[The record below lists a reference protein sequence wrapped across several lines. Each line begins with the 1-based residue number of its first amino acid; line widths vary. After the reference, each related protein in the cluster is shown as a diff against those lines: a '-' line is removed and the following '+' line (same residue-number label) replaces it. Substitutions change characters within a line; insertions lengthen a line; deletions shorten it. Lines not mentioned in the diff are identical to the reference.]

1 MGWITLLL
9 SGLPAYVTLED
20 LGYYLECIFTTNS
33 EIGFDAIAAQE
44 QLDGYRY
51 QMQDGVQYILRAKIT
66 NKKEYLRSDTSPEFS
81 LSSRNSSE
89 EKENSS
95 AMSISS
101 MSDVAMLRANAKLN
115 AKYKLL
121 KKQKLI
127 VEAQMELIR
136 ERRKLRREFARRW
149 DKDFEKQSLEIKSK
163 SNSPDR
169 SLRRYKIQEVE
180 KKSRVRSRAVR
191 SRSIVND
198 VDNTSVKTKIATKEP
213 KPDKYSSK
221 HTANDKSKD
230 LRRSTNIKTKTDM
243 LNNSDATTYIN
254 VNYRTQPSN
263 WKENIDSSDKKV
275 DFKNNPLEMKQG
287 NADRKKSRSDETM
300 IRLICDD
307 IMFLMKSLLLEIS
320 IKENIVISD
329 RTNEVMI
336 EKLNAI
342 VQERVKII
350 YVEKSLTI
358 YNAWEIYRKICT
370 KEDDILLLKTIN
382 EDQVIELI
390 SLETDIENKATDTTE
405 VLQVIDVETYC
416 PKESSIKAS
425 EKHKTVP
432 ANPQFVLVI
441 KRLMKQLKATLRKS
455 REKDQTTGHVYKDS
469 TSLEHINAN
478 TTINKEVQRTETEFF
493 EINKD
498 CREEALKVTAITI
511 MTSESELHSIAHEL
525 ENKDATPKEEIEL
538 KEEIEP
544 ELTDEDIEKILSLEY
559 IGLGIDLHEYNT
571 SDPCK
576 VEFPQVGSSGLHGN
590 YDGYNTNDTCDK
602 ETPQVTSITIMTSTS
617 ELLSLKLDGNGN
629 TVKEVP
635 EVKVENNEDVSNE
648 TAVQVNENIEN
659 EAFGDVNEIVSSIT
673 NTEMI
678 CPESQDK
685 QAEDDEEETIES
697 ICKYPCKKLIA
708 EMKEYIE
715 QDTTPEEKEILIKLI
730 RAALRKNLAIALD
743 GKGYMRAAEV
753 TKLYREKHPKT
764 GDEAFVK
771 KILANIRAS
780 YLPDELEQKLASVKK
795 EPKGSDDESPS
806 GQKEVGK
813 GEKSLENPSDDN
825 KVGENEDKQ
834 EVSEAESQDKTNE
847 ENKTDADQ
855 TDFSVDVNP
864 DSSKTNDKLVRA
876 TTEELPKATNKVTAE
891 EPDTT
896 AETTEAKY
904 GDTADEP
911 SKSEENAESQK
922 TEDVALFSNL
932 TFYYIKKDKLF
943 NSTLSDFSVFTTTLF
958 SPEITK
964 NPMPGPGPQQNQNF
978 NQPHT
983 DYRGNDYN
991 DSRPSPWG
999 QQQPQ
1004 PNQWAPNP
1012 MGQGP
1017 QNNFGY
1023 QGQGPSMQNQYI
1035 PPQQQM
1041 TIMKDNF
1048 QGPSEYNLG
1057 QGPAPQAGQPWM
1069 QQQQQQKPPAFT
1081 DPKRPPIKPQGSDS
1095 FKDYDKDFEP
1105 LSPDRHMRESPFR
1118 KASPG
1123 RGSPRRYSPGRRS
1136 PPRRSPGRRMS
1147 PGRRSPG
1154 RRGSPGPRPLE
1165 HERRS
1170 PGRMGPGIR
1179 NRKGVMIE
1187 LLLTAANQAM
1197 YPGGYRPNAHEK
1209 VKYPIQGQRP
1219 VETRDSPWQQER
1231 DKAMFNEV
1239 LKKREEERSARMP
1252 FERPGLRLDKDQRSH
1267 SPRKSRSPLRR
1278 DTSPSRD
1285 RYKRH
1290 SPSPRSPRRSW
1301 ALEKR
1306 RSPDLG
1312 EAPPPPI
1319 WPGQASRDEK
1329 RPDFADVE
1337 TKRKPVWD
1345 YKKDI
1350 SDTRRPEDDRRFPAP
1365 EGIRVRRDLGPIVPP
1380 EHREE
1385 LEFKPHDRFPRDGP
1399 KFSPRDDFDKKV
1411 PKFNPRD
1418 DFDKKVGPKFSPR
1431 DDFEKKGPKF
1441 SPRDDFEKKGPKFS
1455 PRDDFE
1461 KKGPKFSPR
1470 DDFDKKGP
1478 KFSPRDDFDKRPK
1491 FSPRDDFIKVPKFS
1505 PRDDYQEPKVSRD
1518 DLMRKD
1524 PKFGHDIDRPKFSP
1538 RDDYEDRRDDIRKH
1552 DLSDWKP
1559 REIPLKPPERDV
1571 YRGDF
1576 PKRDEPSRI
1585 ELRRDVL
1592 RKMSE
1597 ELDKQFEDVHKR
1609 AQDFHKRAEE
1619 YRRDDRKREYE
1630 RGPPQPKPFE
1640 DRHHDEDRRDFRIE
1654 ERRKE
1659 DWNTDEHLKN
1669 KAIIIAAIKAKK
1681 EKATQEISQKILD
1694 KHNID
1699 AEAPQNSRICEE
1711 LRVSV
1716 GKLINEMFGDND
1728 VSFIELVIKFNA
1740 KYSGAGEDKILRDV
1754 MASFPSQF
1762 RPKRSAPEYAEVPA
1776 KRSRRTPEP
1785 DLNKEWDMTR
1795 APEPAPS
1802 YGMYPPSMHPMTMGP
1817 PMHPMMMGPPMMV
1830 PAPMF
1835 PPLQEPQ
1842 QEYEL
1847 QSKPVGYNLYL
1858 CKDDFEPFSELQAD
1872 YLRQFLINQII
1883 GVTEISQGWAPDFT
1897 FKGLQSSCR
1906 FELHTNDEMSK
1917 DWLVNFDFSIFIL
1930 FNILVYTNEELWYER
1945 AAIWLP
1951 GHSRYRNIEPLT
1963 KLKLQNKKLEGANVG
1978 KWKFVKKIVTTKG
1991 TRVYVDMPPSAARA
2005 LEKHKMTLSYE
2016 LQKVNVFLKAV
2027 AIDKDAFD
2035 IGLKDPSITDESEIK
2050 NAVMNSPMPSIGK
2063 DPKIVK
2069 IGLAGNKPLTILQAC
2084 KVREMLIYKIF
2095 KYHQEDGRSS
2105 TDFTK
2110 HGFVSPGYLGVL
2122 PENAESKRWL
2132 TGVNIGKLNKQS
2144 IIILGSDESNTRYI
2158 DMSIVIPSDSKVNCA
2173 KAFERIKQSN
2183 KGVKGLYFSKWK
2195 PKKLVEE
2202 RSKSKY
2208 RFEVDIDIESVE
2220 TIVSMKYM
2228 LDYVDDVSS
2237 KCVHVKYKKSE
2248 RHLLETIKK
2257 YKLEFH
2263 DTYDDANMDLASS
2276 DSENEDIVFLG

>member
-1 MGWITLLL
+1 MMLTIL
-9 SGLPAYVTLED
+9 GLPLTTKYKD
-20 LGYYLECIFTTNS
+20 LKVLIKTRCSLNDFILDDLVGDNNGLKKVR
-33 EIGFDAIAAQE
+33 IGLADANEGAHLMKC
-44 QLDGYRY
+44 LDGYRLAGGY
-51 QMQDGVQYILRAKIT
+51 V
-66 NKKEYLRSDTSPEFS
+66 
-81 LSSRNSSE
+81 LS
-89 EKENSS
+89 
-95 AMSISS
+95 
-101 MSDVAMLRANAKLN
+101 
-115 AKYKLL
+115 
-121 KKQKLI
+121 
-127 VEAQMELIR
+127 
-136 ERRKLRREFARRW
+136 
-149 DKDFEKQSLEIKSK
+149 
-163 SNSPDR
+163 
-169 SLRRYKIQEVE
+169 
-180 KKSRVRSRAVR
+180 
-191 SRSIVND
+191 
-198 VDNTSVKTKIATKEP
+198 
-213 KPDKYSSK
+213 
-221 HTANDKSKD
+221 
-230 LRRSTNIKTKTDM
+230 
-243 LNNSDATTYIN
+243 
-254 VNYRTQPSN
+254 
-263 WKENIDSSDKKV
+263 
-275 DFKNNPLEMKQG
+275 
-287 NADRKKSRSDETM
+287 
-300 IRLICDD
+300 
-307 IMFLMKSLLLEIS
+307 
-320 IKENIVISD
+320 
-329 RTNEVMI
+329 
-336 EKLNAI
+336 
-342 VQERVKII
+342 
-350 YVEKSLTI
+350 
-358 YNAWEIYRKICT
+358 
-370 KEDDILLLKTIN
+370 
-382 EDQVIELI
+382 
-390 SLETDIENKATDTTE
+390 
-405 VLQVIDVETYC
+405 
-416 PKESSIKAS
+416 
-425 EKHKTVP
+425 
-432 ANPQFVLVI
+432 
-441 KRLMKQLKATLRKS
+441 
-455 REKDQTTGHVYKDS
+455 
-469 TSLEHINAN
+469 
-478 TTINKEVQRTETEFF
+478 
-493 EINKD
+493 
-498 CREEALKVTAITI
+498 VT
-511 MTSESELHSIAHEL
+511 
-525 ENKDATPKEEIEL
+525 P
-538 KEEIEP
+538 
-544 ELTDEDIEKILSLEY
+544 
-559 IGLGIDLHEYNT
+559 
-571 SDPCK
+571 
-576 VEFPQVGSSGLHGN
+576 
-590 YDGYNTNDTCDK
+590 
-602 ETPQVTSITIMTSTS
+602 
-617 ELLSLKLDGNGN
+617 
-629 TVKEVP
+629 
-635 EVKVENNEDVSNE
+635 
-648 TAVQVNENIEN
+648 
-659 EAFGDVNEIVSSIT
+659 
-673 NTEMI
+673 
-678 CPESQDK
+678 
-685 QAEDDEEETIES
+685 
-697 ICKYPCKKLIA
+697 
-708 EMKEYIE
+708 
-715 QDTTPEEKEILIKLI
+715 
-730 RAALRKNLAIALD
+730 
-743 GKGYMRAAEV
+743 
-753 TKLYREKHPKT
+753 
-764 GDEAFVK
+764 
-771 KILANIRAS
+771 
-780 YLPDELEQKLASVKK
+780 
-795 EPKGSDDESPS
+795 
-806 GQKEVGK
+806 VGK
-813 GEKSLENPSDDN
+813 
-825 KVGENEDKQ
+825 
-834 EVSEAESQDKTNE
+834 T
-847 ENKTDADQ
+847 
-855 TDFSVDVNP
+855 
-864 DSSKTNDKLVRA
+864 
-876 TTEELPKATNKVTAE
+876 
-891 EPDTT
+891 
-896 AETTEAKY
+896 
-904 GDTADEP
+904 
-911 SKSEENAESQK
+911 
-922 TEDVALFSNL
+922 
-932 TFYYIKKDKLF
+932 
-943 NSTLSDFSVFTTTLF
+943 
-958 SPEITK
+958 
-964 NPMPGPGPQQNQNF
+964 PMPGPGPQQNQNF

-1035 PPQQQM
+1035 PPQQQHQNQMPHHNQPQNLHPNHQGHLPNHQNMHSGPPQMQRPDLKPFPQRDQFQGNRGPQDQGYGFQAKNNMPEPPQQRSHVLRTVEIVDTPINRPLVQPNRYPGQDYPPQNKPM

-1170 PGRMGPGIR
+1170 PGRMGPGMDGPGR
-1179 NRKGVMIE
+1179 SWSGRRPSPGKRSPNRRPDPASLRYSPSRRLADKPDEFLDRAGGKSVRPAYE
-1187 LLLTAANQAM
+1187 PPSQAANQAM

-1785 DLNKEWDMTR
+1785 DLNKDANIINTQHGRRAYSPGPRQRPVKPDGYREWKPIPSPAKKPRVETHPYQEPERRPMVKPAYKM
-1795 APEPAPS
+1795 APEPRATNAAVIEKKPVLFNPS
-1802 YGMYPPSMHPMTMGP
+1802 QASVSNYPPLPQRNPVQKQP
-1817 PMHPMMMGPPMMV
+1817 PKQVPQKPEPAKTVPRKPEPVKTVPQKIETAKTIPPKAEHSKAV
-1830 PAPMF
+1830 PQKVEPAKIVPQKVQTAKTV
-1835 PPLQEPQ
+1835 PQNVVQTEKTVPQKVVQAKTVPQKVEPVKSAQKPTVAQKQEAKPAQ
-1842 QEYEL
+1842 KPEAQIEKPK
-1847 QSKPVGYNLYL
+1847 SAADKDIKPVESKEPETTPSVEPNPDGYYQLDSPTSHVL
-1858 CKDDFEPFSELQAD
+1858 ED
-1872 YLRQFLINQII
+1872 
-1883 GVTEISQGWAPDFT
+1883 
-1897 FKGLQSSCR
+1897 
-1906 FELHTNDEMSK
+1906 ELHQIMAKVSQALPKEPSSDAER
-1917 DWLVNFDFSIFIL
+1917 LVL
-1930 FNILVYTNEELWYER
+1930 
-1945 AAIWLP
+1945 
-1951 GHSRYRNIEPLT
+1951 G
-1963 KLKLQNKKLEGANVG
+1963 KLNG
-1978 KWKFVKKIVTTKG
+1978 
-1991 TRVYVDMPPSAARA
+1991 
-2005 LEKHKMTLSYE
+2005 
-2016 LQKVNVFLKAV
+2016 V
-2027 AIDKDAFD
+2027 AGDD
-2035 IGLKDPSITDESEIK
+2035 IK
-2050 NAVMNSPMPSIGK
+2050 NALGMNVTKRLLNQNNPLYVKLVFSGK
-2063 DPKIVK
+2063 PE
-2069 IGLAGNKPLTILQAC
+2069 AGRLQAFIAAH
-2084 KVREMLIYKIF
+2084 RISAF
-2095 KYHQEDGRSS
+2095 KRIA
-2105 TDFTK
+2105 
-2110 HGFVSPGYLGVL
+2110 SPGDTFAARLDAAQDFDRLCETKELTCGSARVTVTPCYKFLTCPPTVKTIYEVSKEEAKEKPDSNNSSPQKQHNVEKSDNSEAKTADPNNKIS
-2122 PENAESKRWL
+2122 PEDDTKK
-2132 TGVNIGKLNKQS
+2132 GVNETETKDVNQTEETKAEIPDKNKKVAASPVTVNITIEAHSKSDEVKNASKETPKVEAKKETAKSEVNNQNNEPNKAKS
-2144 IIILGSDESNTRYI
+2144 VNDRIEEIMVVDEHIDDGEKEMTDHDILALMSGGIVLDECSGSDDE
-2158 DMSIVIPSDSKVNCA
+2158 
-2173 KAFERIKQSN
+2173 
-2183 KGVKGLYFSKWK
+2183 
-2195 PKKLVEE
+2195 
-2202 RSKSKY
+2202 
-2208 RFEVDIDIESVE
+2208 
-2220 TIVSMKYM
+2220 
-2228 LDYVDDVSS
+2228 
-2237 KCVHVKYKKSE
+2237 
-2248 RHLLETIKK
+2248 
-2257 YKLEFH
+2257 
-2263 DTYDDANMDLASS
+2263 
-2276 DSENEDIVFLG
+2276 